1 MIIKILNL
9 TLANFFKIL
18 PILVIAII
26 ASQAA
31 NSFIPKGKIKN
42 IAKENTKNIAKASA
56 IGIATPGPLLAF
68 LPFLRT
74 LKNKGLP
81 ISIVVAFMT
90 GQALIGPMRL
100 FLEVGYFGIMFFV
113 YRVIIAFLT
122 AIGIALCFKFLG
134 KFVKF

>member
-1 MIIKILNL
+1 MIIKVFSIAL
-9 TLANFFKIL
+9 TNFLKIL

-26 ASQAA
+26 ASQTA

-42 IAKENTKNIAKASA
+42 VAKENVKNIAKASA

-74 LKNKGLP
+74 LRNKGLP
-81 ISIVVAFMT
+81 ISVVVAFMT

-134 KFVKF
+134 KYIRF